1 MRRENYCCPCTQVP
15 RNAKLLAVPLF
26 EVHEN
31 TSRFGP
37 VIAALPHLLSRFRLT
52 MAGAPSPP
60 PPLMLPAA
68 GAAQPAEANGAAVQ
82 AQ

>member
-1 MRRENYCCPCTQVP
+1 MP

-26 EVHEN
+26 EVHDN
-31 TSRFGP
+31 TARFGP

-52 MAGAPSPP
+52 MAGAPSPLP
-60 PPLMLPAA
+60 PMLPPA

-82 AQ
+82 A